1 MVFIFILVGIAEQRR
16 LRNGGRGED
25 RQHGK
30 APEQH
35 RGSKNRVQPKGKQCG
50 GKSGAKPRYRQ
61 RAAERSKLLIDWS
74 MGAPPEVEP
83 SGEGVGRLDSEGR
96 PAEDSDG
103 EEGRRHPRRHGGTLM
118 TDRTQTHFWLS
129 EL

>member
-1 MVFIFILVGIAEQRR
+1 MAARPDSLSQIYNTRLGSVGSTCFSLPGIAEQRR

-61 RAAERSKLLIDWS
+61 RAAERSKLL
-74 MGAPPEVEP
+74 MLMEYGGAAGSPTLQGR
-83 SGEGVGRLDSEGR
+83 SG
-96 PAEDSDG
+96 PA
-103 EEGRRHPRRHGGTLM
+103 
-118 TDRTQTHFWLS
+118 
-129 EL
+129 

>member
-61 RAAERSKLLIDWS
+61 RAAERSKLLIDGVWVRRRKWNPPGKEWAGLIQRAGPRKIQTGRKEDGTRAA
-74 MGAPPEVEP
+74 MGEH
-83 SGEGVGRLDSEGR
+83 S
-96 PAEDSDG
+96 
-103 EEGRRHPRRHGGTLM
+103 
-118 TDRTQTHFWLS
+118 
-129 EL
+129 